1 MNLFGY
7 KIYFLDNWSFNFS
20 CVIHESVTFILW
32 TSFGNH
38 NCRKPSYG
46 PMHHPLEISARMP
59 LNLWPSKPHPISTE
73 SHKLHHHYLTPAIN
87 TTNSPLHVPPQP
99 SFCLVCDAH
108 QPLHGTRNTSL
119 VTIFTINHHLISPLP
134 LVKHPTMKQ
143 HCQPRTT
150 SGHSTTI
157 PKPFQNTPAEPRMA
171 SKQCWERKGEE
182 SPEQPFM
189 VVLILFC
196 FWMLNHWG
204 TYIEGNI

>member
-99 SFCLVCDAH
+99 FLPSLRCTPAPPRNQKHLSSHHFHHKPPPYL
-108 QPLHGTRNTSL
+108 PITTRQAPHHETTL
-119 VTIFTINHHLISPLP
+119 PAENHLWP
-134 LVKHPTMKQ
+134 Q
-143 HCQPRTT
+143 HH
-150 SGHSTTI
+150 HSKTI
-157 PKPFQNTPAEPRMA
+157 PKYPRWTQNGLQTVLRKKRRRKPWTTFHGGSYPF
-171 SKQCWERKGEE
+171 
-182 SPEQPFM
+182 
-189 VVLILFC
+189 LF
-196 FWMLNHWG
+196 LNA
-204 TYIEGNI
+204 